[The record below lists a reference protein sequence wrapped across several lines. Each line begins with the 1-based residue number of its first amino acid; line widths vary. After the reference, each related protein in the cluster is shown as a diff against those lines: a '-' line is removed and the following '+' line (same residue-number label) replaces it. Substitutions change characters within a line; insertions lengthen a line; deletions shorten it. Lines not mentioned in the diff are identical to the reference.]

1 MMAARLQIEG
11 VEAPRKA
18 PTPNIACLIGAAIS
32 QYPVVGLGST
42 EYAAGVIAAR
52 CHLSPAVARKVV
64 ELVGIGGD
72 A

>member
-1 MMAARLQIEG
+1 MATRLQIER

-32 QYPVVGLGST
+32 QYPVTGIGST
-42 EYAAGVIAAR
+42 EYAAHVIAAR
-52 CHLSPAVARKVV
+52 CCLSPAVALRVV
-64 ELVGIGGD
+64 ELVGLGGN